1 MFSSLSYLQ
10 VEVTDQLASNGVIH
24 VIDDLL
30 LSPDRTIEQYL
41 EDSPDHRILY
51 SLFNKYRVYFQF
63 QFTGATFFAPFDHAF
78 QQMPQSFLQELY
90 ADPLRAI
97 VSVKCFFLTVLSY
110 VIIHHTSI
118 FLLRTTNHYVTLI
131 ICTHHKNCDILNI

>member
-1 MFSSLSYLQ
+1 M
-10 VEVTDQLASNGVIH
+10 
-24 VIDDLL
+24 IDDLL

-97 VSVKCFFLTVLSY
+97 VSVKYF
-110 VIIHHTSI
+110 SI
-118 FLLRTTNHYVTLI
+118 RGHRNEIFVPLNEFWPLRS
-131 ICTHHKNCDILNI
+131 